1 MTSQGAVGG
10 WSDLLARRSAPAAS
24 ARLSGPYVLLDD
36 VRSGGAAY
44 LFREPSAIIEARTGA
59 DVEVCWEAARSH
71 LARGK
76 HLAGFLA
83 YPDGAGG
90 EASEPPALWLGVFE
104 QPLAVDIAQILPP
117 AASVP
122 LMSRPRITRETYVDM
137 IQAAQRYIRAGDIY
151 QANLTFGCDVA
162 LTEAPLAHYARLRVA
177 QRGAWGGVVS
187 TGSALHM
194 SCSPELFAATSQGRI
209 WAKPMKGTAPRG
221 QPEDDARAR
230 AALAASEKDRA
241 ENLMIVD
248 LMRNDISPVSQVGS
262 VRVDALYEIETYPT
276 VFQMTSTI
284 TAMLRDGCTMVDLLQ
299 AAFPCGSITGA
310 PKRRA
315 CEIIAELEP
324 WQRGLYTGAIG
335 YIGPDGDAAFNVAI
349 RTISKTDGRSAVM
362 GLGAGI
368 TAMSDP
374 AAEWDECLAKGAFAS
389 A

>member
-1 MTSQGAVGG
+1 
-10 WSDLLARRSAPAAS
+10 LLAPRSAPAAS
-24 ARLSGPYVLLDD
+24 AGLSGPYVLLDD
-36 VRSGGAAY
+36 VRSGAAAY

-59 DVEVCWEAARSH
+59 DVEACWEAARSH

-83 YPDGAGG
+83 YPGGAGG

-104 QPLAVDIAQILPP
+104 QPLSVDLATILPP
-117 AASVP
+117 PAPAP
-122 LMSRPRITRETYVDM
+122 LAFRPRISREMYLNM
-137 IQAAQRYIRAGDIY
+137 IRAAQRYIRAGDIY

-162 LTEAPLAHYARLRVA
+162 LTKAPLAHYARLRGA
-177 QRGAWGGVVS
+177 QRGAWGGVVD

-194 SCSPELFAATSQGRI
+194 SCSPELFAATREGRI

-221 QPEDDARAR
+221 HPKDDDAIS

-276 VFQMTSTI
+276 VFQMTSTV
-284 TAMLRDGCTMVDLLQ
+284 TALLREGCTMVDLLE

-315 CEIIAELEP
+315 REIIGELEP
-324 WQRGLYTGAIG
+324 WRRGLYTGAIG

-349 RTISKTDGRSAVM
+349 RTLSTADGRQAVM

-368 TAMSDP
+368 TALSDP
-374 AAEWDECLAKGAFAS
+374 EAEWDECLAKGAFVS